1 MYSISH
7 WLFYL
12 NKATCYCVVN
22 LINYTGRTIRKM
34 ESVETE
40 ATLMVTLKTEADEQE
55 CRLASLV
62 HADFL

>member
-1 MYSISH
+1 
-7 WLFYL
+7 
-12 NKATCYCVVN
+12 
-22 LINYTGRTIRKM
+22 M
-34 ESVETE
+34 EIVETE